1 MKTSPEKMA
10 LGFSASCLGV
20 LALLIALALPNSPL
34 LIQAEGTTVDVR
46 FDYTNFPT
54 REKAAANSAVTNY
67 GCPYYFGGV
76 KITPGDATTKST
88 FTGLCTPG
96 SPFFWSGV
104 AHGHWTGF
112 TMLALE
118 KCYYE
123 NTEYGVVKMWGYDA
137 SGGYIMSSD
146 WIHYDEEYNYTIS
159 VDTVKILKIGFAN
172 GDYTKDVTTKM
183 TGFILRYVC

>member
-1 MKTSPEKMA
+1 MA
-10 LGFSASCLGV
+10 LSKKTILTLSVSFAGV
-20 LALLIALALPNSPL
+20 LALLLALTLPKSPFTL
-34 LIQAEGTTVDVR
+34 KATSATIDVR

-54 REKAAANSAVTNY
+54 REIASNANSVVTNY

-76 KITPGDATTKST
+76 KIVPGNATTKST
-88 FTGLCTPG
+88 FTGLCTSG
-96 SPFFWSGV
+96 SAFFWSGV

-118 KCYYE
+118 KCYYGT
-123 NTEYGVVKMWGYDA
+123 TEYGVVKMWGYDA

-172 GDYTKDVTTKM
+172 GDSTKDVTTKM

>member
-1 MKTSPEKMA
+1 MTHSQKMIA
-10 LGFSASCLGV
+10 LGLSTSFVGA
-20 LALLIALALPNSPL
+20 LALLLALPNPMFAL
-34 LIQAEGTTVDVR
+34 QAENSPISVR

-54 REKAAANSAVTNY
+54 REKASANSVVTNY
-67 GCPYYFGGV
+67 GCPYYFGAV
-76 KITPGDATTKST
+76 KITPGNATTKST
-88 FTGLCTPG
+88 FTGLCTSG
-96 SPFFWSGV
+96 SAFFWSGV

-118 KCYYE
+118 KCYYGT
-123 NTEYGVVKMWGYDA
+123 TEYGVVKMWGYDA
-137 SGGYIMSSD
+137 SGVLLMSSD

-172 GDYTKDVTTKM
+172 GDTTKDVTTKM